1 MKETKEAS
9 LKENKDQAKRKQF
22 YAHTSASVDHHF
34 FCMWRMF
41 VPFFCKYVALLP
53 SNPTHQ
59 KKKDPQLTTLWEH
72 LLHKRAKKQKKQHTI
87 QKAKLFKTPRMSL
100 LERASVDWQWHDIH

>member
-9 LKENKDQAKRKQF
+9 LKENKDQAKWKQF

-53 SNPTHQ
+53 SNPTHR
-59 KKKDPQLTTLWEH
+59 KKRSSTH
-72 LLHKRAKKQKKQHTI
+72 N
-87 QKAKLFKTPRMSL
+87 FV
-100 LERASVDWQWHDIH
+100 RASVAQTGKKTTYYTKGQII